1 MTGMAVSLAC
11 RMVSLPPAQ
20 FNPISPPR
28 SGCPGL
34 RHKQRKHWENTHV
47 KTITT
52 PAVCSF
58 KQQKSA
64 VEERGIP
71 LGTSWMSGVNE
82 SCHCFFFLKTKIG
95 MPLCTVMVLV
105 SHLAKA
111 ICILGAPGRCHSLLH
126 LGWEVTWDPQQGGC
140 CVKTHKARVPGGKT
154 EQNLSL
160 PCSPLPPCCVA
171 VLAFPSLYLLFLK
184 KS

>member
-1 MTGMAVSLAC
+1 
-11 RMVSLPPAQ
+11 
-20 FNPISPPR
+20 
-28 SGCPGL
+28 
-34 RHKQRKHWENTHV
+34 
-47 KTITT
+47 
-52 PAVCSF
+52 
-58 KQQKSA
+58 
-64 VEERGIP
+64 
-71 LGTSWMSGVNE
+71 MSGVNE

-111 ICILGAPGRCHSLLH
+111 ICVLGASWRCHSLLH

-184 KS
+184 KVLDIHSQLPLKVPSPSQECTTLAGALMMKSTSVQ